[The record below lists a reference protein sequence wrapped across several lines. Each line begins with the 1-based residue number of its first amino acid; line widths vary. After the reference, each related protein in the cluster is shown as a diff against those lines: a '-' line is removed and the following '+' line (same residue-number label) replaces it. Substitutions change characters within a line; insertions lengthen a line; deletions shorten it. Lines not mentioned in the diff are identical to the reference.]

1 MTTGHPLQSA
11 DEFLRDYEDIIPLG
25 KLVDEWEYTL
35 NSLSKFITEF
45 QNVICS
51 LKFLHFQWKN
61 AYFKRSKTV

>member
-51 LKFLHFQWKN
+51 LKFLHFQ
-61 AYFKRSKTV
+61 